1 LFFLWTYIQFLY
13 RKTQIKIIR
22 GFSALAHQ
30 NEEKCYLDARGN
42 KKINKK

>member
-1 LFFLWTYIQFLY
+1 MFFYGRTSNSLY

-30 NEEKCYLDARGN
+30 NEEKLYLDARGN
-42 KKINKK
+42 RKINKK